1 MRKKVNS
8 GSNQPG
14 TAASQ
19 VHLSDWRV
27 DLLARIRELIQQAVP
42 AAIEEVKWRKPSNP
56 AGVPVWSHDGL
67 LCTGEIYK
75 DKVKVT
81 FAQGASLLDPAG
93 LFNASLDG
101 NARRAIDFHEG
112 DKIRATALKALIRAA
127 AALNGAKQP
136 RRR

>member
-19 VHLSDWRV
+19 VQLSDWRV

-42 AAIEEVKWRKPSNP
+42 AAVEEVKWRKPSNP
-56 AGVPVWSHDGL
+56 AGVPVWSHDGM

-81 FAQGASLLDPAG
+81 FAQGASLPDPAG

>member
-19 VHLSDWRV
+19 VKLSDWRV

-42 AAIEEVKWRKPSNP
+42 AAVEEVKWRKPSNP
-56 AGVPVWSHDGL
+56 AGVPVWSHDGM

-81 FAQGASLLDPAG
+81 FAQGASLPDPAG

-112 DKIRATALKALIRAA
+112 DKIRATSFKALIRAA